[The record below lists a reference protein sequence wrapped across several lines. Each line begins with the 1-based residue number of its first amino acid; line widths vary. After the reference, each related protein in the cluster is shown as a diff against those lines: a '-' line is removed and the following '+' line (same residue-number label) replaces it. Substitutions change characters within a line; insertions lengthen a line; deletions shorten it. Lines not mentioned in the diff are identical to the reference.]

1 MMEPPPPIR
10 SAERRRAIL
19 LTLVM
24 LLPLA
29 LSAFFIYAPR
39 SSPTSHRQA
48 TPEGKSIQPISDG
61 RLVIII
67 VDSLR
72 RQAVDEVMPH
82 LKAFAQDRG
91 SICLDV
97 HTASGNMSFPCIQT
111 LLEGRE
117 SPYAS
122 AIQDF
127 TGGRGSSNSLP
138 ATAAR
143 AGLKP
148 AFIADFI
155 ILGLYGQYAAI
166 TVNSP
171 QLGTSELARDLA
183 GIDKAID
190 VLSDKSVRL
199 IILHV
204 GGTDSVAHRWHPGH
218 HCSYCRWN
226 SDCLGARTW
235 VARVAGGVLRY
246 RDVRVAE
253 RRF

>member
-1 MMEPPPPIR
+1 MMEPPPSPIR

-24 LLPLA
+24 LLPLTV
-29 LSAFFIYAPR
+29 STFCIYATR
-39 SSPTSHRQA
+39 WSPTSQRHA
-48 TPEGKSIQPISDG
+48 TPETKSIQPISDG

-82 LKAFAQDRG
+82 LKVLAHDRG

-97 HTASGNMSFPCIQT
+97 HTAGGNMSFPCIQT

-122 AIQDF
+122 AIHDF
-127 TGGRGSSNSLP
+127 TGGPGSSNSLP

-143 AGLKP
+143 AGLNP

-155 ILGLYGQYAAI
+155 ILGLYGQYAAT

-171 QLGTSELARDLA
+171 QLGR
-183 GIDKAID
+183 
-190 VLSDKSVRL
+190 
-199 IILHV
+199 
-204 GGTDSVAHRWHPGH
+204 
-218 HCSYCRWN
+218 
-226 SDCLGARTW
+226 
-235 VARVAGGVLRY
+235 
-246 RDVRVAE
+246 
-253 RRF
+253 